1 MIDQKLIDRINYL
14 ANKKKNEGL
23 TEEELKEQAELRKE
37 YLSLFREGFR
47 QRLDSIVIEKEY
59 KENEDN

>member
-1 MIDQKLIDRINYL
+1 MIDRKLIDRINYL
-14 ANKKKNEGL
+14 ANKKKSEGL
-23 TEEELKEQAELRKE
+23 SEEEVKEQEELRKE
-37 YLSLFREGFR
+37 YLKLFRAGFK